1 MAEDEIICGACG
13 SRNPKGLTKCH
24 DCGAELKTPSAGDV
38 DEIDKL
44 LESILDVD
52 AEGEAEAK
60 EPDSTPGGEI
70 EEKEMID
77 ELLDSLLIEEEKKGE
92 GVDVFECPL
101 CSTMVSVDAKA
112 CPNCG
117 AEFVESKEGEVEAE
131 APAVEEV
138 VEEVPEE
145 VEAPKPKPVVPVMR
159 KVEPRPVEVEPV
171 RAADRPA
178 APKVE
183 VSEAEIPKT
192 HIYDGRI
199 IDITIIITIVAL
211 ITIFLVFQMYY
222 FSNLN
227 AGTLGAFF
235 GVVLMGMFIVYFF
248 FRISTSAVAQGDK
261 LVKQGMYAEAIQM
274 YDRGIRLGIRP
285 GNAWTSKGV
294 AYKRLGEYENALK
307 CHNLALK
314 LNPKNEIAWCNKGD
328 VLFKLQNLEE
338 ALDCYDKAIDLKPR
352 YAIAWNNKG
361 ATLAMIGRFDEAK
374 ECYKK
379 AIQLRPKYVAA
390 WLNQGEV
397 LVRLGRRTEAEKC
410 LRRAK
415 ALGA

>member
-1 MAEDEIICGACG
+1 MAEDEIICGVCG

-24 DCGAELKTPSAGDV
+24 DCGAELNAPAASEV

-52 AEGEAEAK
+52 AEGETEAK
-60 EPDSTPGGEI
+60 GPEAKPGSES

-77 ELLDSLLIEEEKKGE
+77 ELLDSLLIEEEKKDE
-92 GVDVFECPL
+92 AVDVFECPL

-117 AEFVESKEGEVEAE
+117 AEFVESAEAEVEAE
-131 APAVEEV
+131 APVAEEV
-138 VEEVPEE
+138 AEEVAEPE
-145 VEAPKPKPVVPVMR
+145 PKPVVPVLR
-159 KVEPRPVEVEPV
+159 KVEPRPVEVEPTK
-171 RAADRPA
+171 PTEKP

-199 IDITIIITIVAL
+199 IDFTIVGTIVAL
-211 ITIFLVFQMYY
+211 VAVFLVFQMYY

-227 AGTLGAFF
+227 AVTLGTFF
-235 GVVLMGMFIVYFF
+235 AVVLIGMFVVYFF

-274 YDRGIRLGIRP
+274 YDRGIRLGIKP

-328 VLFKLQNLEE
+328 VLFKLQNLED
-338 ALDCYDKAIDLKPR
+338 ALDCYDKAIDLKPK

-361 ATLAMIGRFDEAK
+361 ATLAMAGRYDEAK

-390 WLNQGEV
+390 WLNHGEV